1 MRIVLGSGYER
12 IDKGFTLIE
21 LMVVVAIVGILS
33 AVALP
38 SYSFYITRA
47 KLSEVLAVVGQAK
60 TSYSEFYQVNG
71 EIPEL
76 RWSGVDPYP
85 QSKLIESITIAG
97 NALVITLN
105 HTATGFNDSSMQGD
119 LLFTPVFKDQAEGKP
134 ITGWVCT
141 STIAVKQKLPSI
153 CRG

>member
-1 MRIVLGSGYER
+1 LGFGYLYGRVE
-12 IDKGFTLIE
+12 KGFTLIE
-21 LMVVVAIVGILS
+21 LMVVVAILGILS

-47 KLSEVLAVVGQAK
+47 KLSEVLALAGQAK

-76 RWSGVDPYP
+76 RSSGVDPFP
-85 QSKLIESITIAG
+85 PSKLIETITIAG
-97 NALVITLN
+97 NALVIKLD
-105 HTATGFNDSSMQGD
+105 HTATGFNDPSMQGD
-119 LLFTPVFKDQAEGKP
+119 LLFTPVFEDQAEGKP

-141 STIAVKQKLPSI
+141 STLALKQKLPSI